1 MDSPLYF
8 DDIQVEQCWVSP
20 RRTITEADVIQF
32 ATMTGDFNPL
42 HVDYEF
48 AAKSHYHQPIA
59 HGLLGLSWVAGLGSN
74 YPLVNTL
81 AFTSVR
87 NWEFSRPLYFG
98 DTVYV
103 ETRCLEKVLTG
114 RRAGKVVWERKLVN
128 QSDQV
133 VQQGIFETL
142 VAVGSGVPPSHIKQ
156 NPASASSRS
165 RSSSSDPEADD
176 RSGSSGGNLDR
187 APAAKSSFVD
197 NR

>member
-1 MDSPLYF
+1 MDSPLFF
-8 DDIQVEQCWVSP
+8 DDIKVEQIWVSP

-48 AAKSHYHQPIA
+48 AAQSHYHQPIA

-103 ETRCLEKVLTG
+103 ETRCLEKTPTG
-114 RRAGKVVWERKLVN
+114 RRAGKVVWERKLFN

-133 VQQGIFETL
+133 VQNGIFETL
-142 VAVGSGVPPSHIKQ
+142 VAIKSSVPSSHVKH
-156 NPASASSRS
+156 NPTAAGNRQSTMD
-165 RSSSSDPEADD
+165 SDSKD
-176 RSGSSGGNLDR
+176 RSGPPGGIIDR
-187 APAAKSSFVD
+187 APAIKSPVID
-197 NR
+197 EQ